1 MPDYDKTNV
10 HFKGVR
16 KWLGYI
22 MVRVDEDALFLS
34 YGYNEEKFMV
44 LISSCKQALPNIFQ
58 GASFKKHNQMLLSGN
73 DDFSKLFFY
82 LPSTTDRKDKI
93 DKFRENVQLYPIDCL
108 YDDFVKYSPK
118 QESFQPQDL
127 DSSDHEKRKV
137 AKEIVLNFFKHAVEV
152 SNSNLMRN
160 VKTLLLKSEIK
171 ISDKFSL
178 LGDEK
183 KSEEKF
189 LLTYWNF

>member
-1 MPDYDKTNV
+1 M
-10 HFKGVR
+10 
-16 KWLGYI
+16 
-22 MVRVDEDALFLS
+22 M
-34 YGYNEEKFMV
+34 
-44 LISSCKQALPNIFQ
+44 IFR
-58 GASFKKHNQMLLSGN
+58 NY
-73 DDFSKLFFY
+73 FFY
-82 LPSTTDRKDKI
+82 LPSTTDRKEKI
-93 DKFRENVQLYPIDCL
+93 NKCRENVQLHPIDCL

-137 AKEIVLNFFKHAVEV
+137 AKEIVLNFFEHAVEV

-160 VKTLLLKSEIK
+160 MKTLLLKGETK
-171 ISDKFSL
+171 ISDEFSL

-189 LLTYWNF
+189 LLTY

>member
-1 MPDYDKTNV
+1 MSDYDTTMG
-10 HFKGVR
+10 HFKDVK

-22 MVRVDEDALFLS
+22 MVRGYEGELFLS
-34 YGYNEEKFMV
+34 HGYNEAKSMV
-44 LISSCKQALPNIFQ
+44 LFSSCKQALPKIFQ
-58 GASFKKHNQMLLSGN
+58 GTSFKKHNQMLLSGD

-82 LPSTTDRKDKI
+82 LPSTTDRKEKI
-93 DKFRENVQLYPIDCL
+93 YKFRDNVQLYPTDCL
-108 YDDFVKYSPK
+108 YDDYAKYSPK

-137 AKEIVLNFFKHAVEV
+137 AKEIVLNFFKHVVEV

-160 VKTLLLKSEIK
+160 VKTLLLKGETN
-171 ISDKFSL
+171 ISDEFGL

-183 KSEEKF
+183 KVKRNS
-189 LLTYWNF
+189 Y